1 MAAWPVRQRGHT
13 SFAIHFILLLITRI
27 CLPTMTIDLSD
38 TTALVTGASRGIGR
52 AIAAALAES
61 GATVGAHYHRSRDAV
76 DELAAAH
83 PSVHPL
89 QANLAEVAPCEQLI
103 RDAID
108 TLGRIDVLINNA
120 GVAVQLPMDA
130 PTDTWAGGWA
140 RTMHVNLR
148 APELLCRLATDHFQT
163 IGGGR
168 IINVAS
174 RAAFR
179 GDTPDYMAYAASKGG
194 LVALTRSIARG
205 FGEHDIVAF
214 TLAPGFTR
222 TDMAQDFID
231 EYGEDYATSDLAL
244 NTLTEPA
251 DIAPF
256 AAFLASG
263 LADHATGATIDI
275 NAGSYVH

>member
-1 MAAWPVRQRGHT
+1 
-13 SFAIHFILLLITRI
+13 
-27 CLPTMTIDLSD
+27 MTIDLSD
-38 TTALVTGASRGIGR
+38 TTVLVTGASRGIGR
-52 AIAAALAES
+52 AMAEALAES
-61 GATVGAHYHRSRDAV
+61 GATVGAHYHQSQSAMQ
-76 DELAAAH
+76 ELTETYS
-83 PSVHPL
+83 SVHPL
-89 QANLAEVAPCEQLI
+89 QANLAEVTSCEALFQQ
-103 RDAID
+103 AVD

-130 PTDTWAGGWA
+130 STNEWADGWA

-148 APELLCRLATDHFQT
+148 APELLCRLATDHFRT
-163 IGGGR
+163 HGGGR
-168 IINVAS
+168 ILNVAS

-179 GDTPDYMAYAASKGG
+179 GDTPDYMAYAASKSG

-205 FGEHDIVAF
+205 LGSDDIVAF
-214 TLAPGFTR
+214 TIAPGFTR

-244 NTLTEPA
+244 NRLTEPD
-251 DIAPF
+251 DIAPL
-256 AAFLASG
+256 AVFLASG

>member
-1 MAAWPVRQRGHT
+1 
-13 SFAIHFILLLITRI
+13 
-27 CLPTMTIDLSD
+27 MTIDLSD

-52 AIAAALAES
+52 AIAKALAES

-76 DELAAAH
+76 DELAEAH
-83 PSVHPL
+83 PPVQPL
-89 QANLAEVAPCEQLI
+89 QADLAEVAPCEQLI
-103 RDAID
+103 HDAID

-130 PTDTWAGGWA
+130 PTDTWAEGWA

-148 APELLCRLATDHFQT
+148 APELLCRLATDHFRH

-168 IINVAS
+168 IINIAS

-205 FGEHDIVAF
+205 FGPHNIVAF

-244 NTLTEPA
+244 NRLTEPE
-251 DIAPF
+251 DIAPT
-256 AAFLASG
+256 AVFLASG
-263 LADHATGATIDI
+263 RADHATGATIDL